1 LLLRESAPPVWAG
14 MLLILSSIAL
24 ASLRMP
30 PLSARQIPA
39 NQPRPSGPRSA
50 MPLHIETPLV
60 RSQPLSLLSAK
71 DVWLKLDALQ
81 PSGSFKLRG
90 VGALCEAHVRQGK
103 KRFISSS
110 GGNAGIAVAYSGRQL
125 GIPVTVYVP
134 ETTTA
139 RAKQLIEQEGAAVVV
154 HGASWQEAN
163 ALALAQLDDD
173 TAFVHPFDNE
183 TMWQGHA
190 TMVDE
195 AVRAGVEFDCVVL
208 SVGGGGLLSGV
219 VAGLDR
225 NGLSKMPV
233 VAIETAGADS
243 LSQSVQHGARIELP
257 AITSIATSLG
267 AKQVCE
273 NAFNLTRTHDIRT
286 HVVTDLEALDACERF
301 LFDHRI
307 LVEPAC
313 GASLAPLY
321 SAQPPALDGLKA
333 PLVIVCGG
341 ATATVEQL
349 RVWRQQLGAAA

>member
-1 LLLRESAPPVWAG
+1 
-14 MLLILSSIAL
+14 
-24 ASLRMP
+24 
-30 PLSARQIPA
+30 
-39 NQPRPSGPRSA
+39 

-60 RSQPLSLLSAK
+60 RSQPLSQLSQK

-90 VGALCEAHVRQGK
+90 VGKLCEDHVHNGK
-103 KRFISSS
+103 RRFISSS

-125 GIPVTVYVP
+125 SIPVTVFVP
-134 ETTTA
+134 ETTTV
-139 RAKQLIEQEGAAVVV
+139 RAKQLIEQEGATVVV

-163 ALALAQLDDD
+163 ALALSKLDDE

-183 TMWQGHA
+183 TMWHGHG
-190 TMVDE
+190 TLVE
-195 AVRAGVEFDCVVL
+195 EVVQAGCVFDCVVL

-219 VAGLDR
+219 VAGLER
-225 NGLSKMPV
+225 NGLGKMPV
-233 VAIETAGADS
+233 IAIETAGADS
-243 LSQSVQHGARIELP
+243 LAQSVKQGSRIELP

-286 HVVTDLEALDACERF
+286 HVVSDLDALEACERF

-313 GASLAPLY
+313 GASLAAVY
-321 SAQPPALDGLKA
+321 SVQHAMLDGFKA
-333 PLVIVCGG
+333 PLVVVCGG

-349 RVWRQQLGAAA
+349 GVWRNKLTTPG

>member
-1 LLLRESAPPVWAG
+1 
-14 MLLILSSIAL
+14 
-24 ASLRMP
+24 
-30 PLSARQIPA
+30 
-39 NQPRPSGPRSA
+39 

-60 RSQPLSLLSAK
+60 RSQPLSQLSQK

-90 VGALCEAHVRQGK
+90 VGRLCEDHVRNGK
-103 KRFISSS
+103 RRFISSS

-125 GIPVTVYVP
+125 SIPVTVFVP

-139 RAKQLIEQEGAAVVV
+139 RAKQLIEQEGATVVV

-163 ALALAQLDDD
+163 ALALSKLDDE
-173 TAFVHPFDNE
+173 TAFVPPFDNE
-183 TMWQGHA
+183 TMWHGHG
-190 TMVDE
+190 TLVDE
-195 AVRAGVEFDCVVL
+195 VVHAGCVFDCVVL

-219 VAGLDR
+219 VAGLER

-233 VAIETAGADS
+233 IAIETAGADS
-243 LSQSVQHGARIELP
+243 LAQSVKQGSRIELP

-286 HVVTDLEALDACERF
+286 HVVSDLDALEACERF

-313 GASLAPLY
+313 GASLAAVY
-321 SAQPPALDGLKA
+321 SVQHAMLDGFKA
-333 PLVIVCGG
+333 PLVVVCGG

-349 RVWRQQLGAAA
+349 GVWRNKFMTTG

>member
-1 LLLRESAPPVWAG
+1 
-14 MLLILSSIAL
+14 
-24 ASLRMP
+24 
-30 PLSARQIPA
+30 
-39 NQPRPSGPRSA
+39 

-60 RSQPLSLLSAK
+60 RSQPLSLLNRK

-90 VGALCEAHVRQGK
+90 VGALCEDHMRKGK
-103 KRFISSS
+103 KRLISSS

-134 ETTTA
+134 ETTTV
-139 RAKQLIEQEGAAVVV
+139 RAKQLIEQEGATVVV

-163 ALALAQLDDD
+163 ALALAHLDDD

-183 TMWQGHA
+183 TMWHGHA
-190 TMVDE
+190 TMIDE
-195 AVRAGVEFDCVVL
+195 AVQAGCVFDCVVL

-225 NGLSKMPV
+225 NGLSETPV
-233 VAIETAGADS
+233 VAIETVGADS
-243 LSQSVQHGARIELP
+243 LAQSVQQGARIELP

-273 NAFNLTRTHDIRT
+273 NAFKVTRSHDIRS
-286 HVVTDLEALDACERF
+286 HVVSDLDAVDASERF

-313 GASLAPLY
+313 GASLAALY
-321 SAQPPALDGLKA
+321 SAQHVILEGFRA

-349 RVWRQQLGAAA
+349 GVWRRKLESAG

>member
-1 LLLRESAPPVWAG
+1 
-14 MLLILSSIAL
+14 
-24 ASLRMP
+24 
-30 PLSARQIPA
+30 
-39 NQPRPSGPRSA
+39 

-60 RSQPLSLLSAK
+60 RSQPLSLLSRK

-90 VGALCEAHVRQGK
+90 VGALCEDHMRKGK

-139 RAKQLIEQEGAAVVV
+139 RAKQLIEQEGATVVV

-183 TMWQGHA
+183 TMWHGHA
-190 TMVDE
+190 TIIDE
-195 AVRAGVEFDCVVL
+195 AVHAGGVFDCVVL

-225 NGLSKMPV
+225 NGLGKMPV

-243 LSQSVQHGARIELP
+243 LAQSVQQGARIELP

-273 NAFNLTRTHDIRT
+273 NAFNVTRSHDIRT
-286 HVVTDLEALDACERF
+286 HVVSDLDALDACERF

-313 GASLAPLY
+313 GASLAALY
-321 SAQPPALDGLKA
+321 SAQHAILEGFKA

-349 RVWRQQLGAAA
+349 RLWRQKLETAG

>member
-1 LLLRESAPPVWAG
+1 
-14 MLLILSSIAL
+14 
-24 ASLRMP
+24 
-30 PLSARQIPA
+30 
-39 NQPRPSGPRSA
+39 
-50 MPLHIETPLV
+50 MPLHIETPLI
-60 RSQPLSLLSAK
+60 RSQPLSLLSQK

-90 VGALCEAHVRQGK
+90 VGALCEDHVRHGK

-134 ETTTA
+134 ETTTT
-139 RAKQLIEQEGAAVVV
+139 RAKQLIEQEGATVVV

-163 ALALAQLDDD
+163 ALALAQLDED

-183 TMWQGHA
+183 TMWHGHA
-190 TMVDE
+190 TLVDE
-195 AVRAGVEFDCVVL
+195 VVQARCAFDCVVL

-219 VAGLDR
+219 VAGLER
-225 NGLSKMPV
+225 NGLGKIPV
-233 VAIETAGADS
+233 IAIETAGADS
-243 LSQSVQHGARIELP
+243 LAQSVKQEARIELP

-273 NAFNLTRTHDIRT
+273 NAYNLTRTHDIRA
-286 HVVTDLEALDACERF
+286 HVLSDLDALDACERF

-313 GASLAPLY
+313 GASLAAIY
-321 SAQPPALDGLKA
+321 STHHAILDEFKA
-333 PLVIVCGG
+333 PLVVVCGG
-341 ATATVEQL
+341 ATATV
-349 RVWRQQLGAAA
+349 QQLSLWRNTLVTAGRNLL

>member
-1 LLLRESAPPVWAG
+1 
-14 MLLILSSIAL
+14 
-24 ASLRMP
+24 
-30 PLSARQIPA
+30 
-39 NQPRPSGPRSA
+39 

-60 RSQPLSLLSAK
+60 RSQPLSLLSGK
-71 DVWLKLDALQ
+71 DVWLKMDALQ

-90 VGALCEAHVRQGK
+90 VGALCEDHVRKGK

-139 RAKQLIEQEGAAVVV
+139 RAKQLIEQEGATVVV

-183 TMWQGHA
+183 TMWHGHA

-195 AVRAGVEFDCVVL
+195 VVQAGGAFDCVVL

-225 NGLSKMPV
+225 NGMGKTPV

-243 LSQSVQHGARIELP
+243 LAQSVQQDARIELP

-273 NAFNLTRTHDIRT
+273 NAFEVTRSHDIRT
-286 HVVTDLEALDACERF
+286 HVVSDLDAVDACERF

-313 GASLAPLY
+313 GASLAALY
-321 SAQPPALDGLKA
+321 SAQHEFLNEFKA
-333 PLVIVCGG
+333 PLVVVCGG

-349 RVWRQQLGAAA
+349 RVWRQKLETAG